1 MQDYRQPASAPN
13 DIIVHEPGQ
22 PLDGRIE
29 LELATPWQRIAAY
42 LINTVIYIA
51 LFIPM
56 LIGISNSS
64 FESENFVMSSSEWI
78 SIAISMALLLAWGI
92 YQAVI
97 MSKYGQSFGKKIMK
111 IRVADLEGNNPGF
124 VGTVLLREVVFN
136 FVLSVIG
143 MIPVLGVLVTLGVP
157 LALVVMLFT
166 DRDRRTL
173 QDILAKTIVIK
184 AT

>member
-1 MQDYRQPASAPN
+1 
-13 DIIVHEPGQ
+13 
-22 PLDGRIE
+22 
-29 LELATPWQRIAAY
+29 
-42 LINTVIYIA
+42 
-51 LFIPM
+51 
-56 LIGISNSS
+56 
-64 FESENFVMSSSEWI
+64 
-78 SIAISMALLLAWGI
+78 
-92 YQAVI
+92 
-97 MSKYGQSFGKKIMK
+97 MK

-143 MIPVLGVLVTLGVP
+143 MIPVLGGLVTLGVYV
-157 LALVVMLFT
+157 ALVVMLFI

>member
-64 FESENFVMSSSEWI
+64 EWI
-78 SIAISMALLLAWGI
+78 SIPISMAPLLAWSI